1 MTPPRASEPRPPA
14 SGLRRWLAGRTLRF
28 RLITGL
34 VALLAVACAVVGIVT
49 YLALRQ
55 TLVSQIDAQ
64 LTAAGG
70 RYASCMEANDAIE
83 QAREAQQ
90 DGESGGGGPVPGQ
103 ATPGP
108 APREQDCSAIPGLA
122 AGTFGARVKSGVV
135 TAQGV
140 VGGKSH
146 PTAADKAAL
155 ARLTPAHHFY
165 TMELPWLG
173 ADFRLIVVPGH
184 DGDVLITGLPLTD
197 MQSTLRKVEL
207 ASIAVSAAVLLLTGI
222 IGTAFVGL
230 SLRPL
235 RRVAATAT
243 RVTQLPLASGEV
255 RLPERVPD
263 ADPRTEVGQVG
274 AAFNR
279 MLGHVESALTRRA
292 ASEARLRRFAAD
304 ASHELRTP
312 LAAIRGYAELARRH
326 PGPVPADIAHALGRV
341 ESESARMSVL
351 VDELLLLA
359 QLDAGRPLASE
370 PVDLTRLA
378 IDAASDARAAT
389 PDHRWQL
396 ELPDEP
402 VLVRG
407 DEYRLRQVLANLL
420 GNAGRHTPAG
430 TTVTVALAEPDPAA
444 GTVVLSVTDNG
455 PGIPADLQPGLFER
469 FVRGDASRS
478 HATGG
483 TGLGLA
489 IVDAVTAAHG
499 GNVGV
504 TSRPGQTRFVL
515 TLPSPADPA
524 SAPAPTPPPGSPD
537 ARPLRSGAGGSGH
550 GADLYLGLLGMS
562 TPAAGEPTGDM
573 IEDYLDRLLVS
584 LTGSPRQIR
593 HTLAEVEAHLRDAV
607 AEGIAAGLPE
617 QTAQA
622 QALERIGPVPP
633 AGGPPVIVVRPS
645 AALARRLVLTCALI
659 GSVGLIAIGAASLAG
674 RLLLAARGD
683 LFMTAPWPPGSYTQ
697 ADCARWLAGDPGT
710 RSCVAAMLADH
721 AGDFL
726 LQARPG

>member
-1 MTPPRASEPRPPA
+1 MTAPGTTSGRPPA
-14 SGLRRWLAGRTLRF
+14 AGVRRWLAGRTLRG

-34 VALLAVACAVVGIVT
+34 VALLAVACAVVGLVT
-49 YLALRQ
+49 YLTLKQ
-55 TLVSQIDAQ
+55 TLLNQIDAQ

-90 DGESGGGGPVPGQ
+90 DGETGGSGQVPGQ
-103 ATPGP
+103 TTPGVP
-108 APREQDCSAIPGLA
+108 PGEQDCSAIPGLA
-122 AGTFGARVKSGVV
+122 AGTFGARVKDGVV

-140 VGGKSH
+140 VSGKSH

-155 ARLTPAHHFY
+155 ARLTPSHRFY

-173 ADFRLIVVPGH
+173 GNYRLNAVAGR
-184 DGDVLITGLPLTD
+184 DGDVLITGVPLAA
-197 MQSTLRKVEL
+197 MEATLRKVEL
-207 ASIAVSAAVLLLTGI
+207 ALIAVFAAVLLFTGI
-222 IGTAFVGL
+222 IGTAFVRL

-243 RVTQLPLASGEV
+243 RVAELPLASGEV
-255 RLPERVPD
+255 MLPERVPD

-274 AAFNR
+274 AAFNL
-279 MLGHVESALTRRA
+279 MLGHLEAALRRRA

-326 PGPVPADIAHALGRV
+326 PGPVPPDLAHALGRV

-407 DEYRLRQVLANLL
+407 DEHRLRQVLANLL

-430 TTVTVALAEPDPAA
+430 TTVTVTLAEPDPGAA
-444 GTVVLSVTDNG
+444 QVALSVTDDG

-489 IVDAVTAAHG
+489 IVDAVTTAHG
-499 GNVGV
+499 GSVAV
-504 TSRPGQTRFVL
+504 ASRPGQTRFVI
-515 TLPSPADPA
+515 TLPGLAGPAASAAPADGGP
-524 SAPAPTPPPGSPD
+524 
-537 ARPLRSGAGGSGH
+537 ARPLPSGVPGSGQTA
-550 GADLYLGLLGMS
+550 GLYL
-562 TPAAGEPTGDM
+562 E
-573 IEDYLDRLLVS
+573 
-584 LTGSPRQIR
+584 
-593 HTLAEVEAHLRDAV
+593 
-607 AEGIAAGLPE
+607 
-617 QTAQA
+617 
-622 QALERIGPVPP
+622 
-633 AGGPPVIVVRPS
+633 
-645 AALARRLVLTCALI
+645 
-659 GSVGLIAIGAASLAG
+659 
-674 RLLLAARGD
+674 
-683 LFMTAPWPPGSYTQ
+683 
-697 ADCARWLAGDPGT
+697 
-710 RSCVAAMLADH
+710 
-721 AGDFL
+721 
-726 LQARPG
+726 